1 MEIRKTTIPNCYEI
15 TPMILKDIRGCFVKT
30 FHQEVFKQHQLE
42 TTFTEEYYSI
52 SYQNALRGLHFQLP
66 PHEHT
71 KMVYCV
77 QGQVMDAVVD
87 LRVGSPT
94 YGKFETF
101 DLSAEKANIM
111 YIPPG
116 LAHGFYVLSETAIM
130 LYKVST
136 VYAAKYD
143 TGIHWDSVGI
153 SWQALDPIVSERD
166 KSFKSFSNFQSPFIY
181 KN

>member
-1 MEIRKTTIPNCYEI
+1 MEIRETTIPNCYEI
-15 TPMILKDIRGCFVKT
+15 RPRILKDIRGCFVKT
-30 FHQEVFKQHQLE
+30 FHQEVFKQYQLE

-52 SYQNALRGLHFQLP
+52 SYQSVLRGLHFQLP

-101 DLSAEKANIM
+101 DLSAEKANII

-136 VYAAKYD
+136 VYAAEYD

-153 SWQALDPIVSERD
+153 PWQTLDPIVSERD
-166 KSFKSFSNFQSPFIY
+166 KSFKSFSNFQSPFTY
-181 KN
+181 RN